1 MIQEL
6 PSQILENAVQS
17 LASLPGVGRK
27 TALKYALFLLKQDNK
42 TSNQFIDNI
51 NNLISNIQYI
61 RQTNMRNM

>member
-17 LASLPGVGRK
+17 LATLPGVGRK

-42 TSNQFIDNI
+42 TIQQFLDNL
-51 NNLISNIQYI
+51 NNLISSIP
-61 RQTNMRNM
+61 